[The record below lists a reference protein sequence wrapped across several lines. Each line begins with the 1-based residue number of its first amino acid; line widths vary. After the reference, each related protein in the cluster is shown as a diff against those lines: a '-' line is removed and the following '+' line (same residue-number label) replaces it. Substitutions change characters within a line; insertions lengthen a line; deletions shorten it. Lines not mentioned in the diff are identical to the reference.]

1 MSNIELSQV
10 EQLEKNGYYL
20 SVPRGISMRPMV
32 LNKEGILEV
41 HKLTGPAKRYDLVM
55 YVRGGKQGVIHRVV
69 KDLGDQYLI
78 IGDNCWRWEYVDK
91 PDVKGIVTRFYR
103 KGKWYDVDNK
113 WYKLYVHIWVDL
125 LFIKRP
131 LFYVRDA
138 VRYKLGWRKDVGTPA
153 GHPGTVQNRQ
163 DKNEEF

>member
-78 IGDNCWRWEYVDK
+78 IGDNCWLMEAVPK
-91 PDVKGIVTRFYR
+91 EDVKGIVTRFFR

-113 WYKLYVHIWVDL
+113 WYKLYVHLWVDF

-131 LFYVRDA
+131 LFFVRDKIKA
-138 VRYKLGWRKDVGTPA
+138 LLGLSYKKETPDK
-153 GHPGTVQNRQ
+153 TVNDNGR
-163 DKNEEF
+163 

>member
-1 MSNIELSQV
+1 MIDYGTDQA

-41 HKLTGPAKRYDLVM
+41 HKLTEPAKRYDLVM
-55 YVRGGKQGVIHRVV
+55 YIRSGSVGVIHRVV
-69 KDLGDQYLI
+69 KVREDDYVI
-78 IGDNCWRWEYVDK
+78 IGDNCWRYEYVPK
-91 PDVKGIVTRFYR
+91 EDVKGIVTRFYR
-103 KGKWYDVDNK
+103 KGKWYDVDNR

-131 LFYVRDA
+131 LFHIRDS
-138 VRYKLGWRKDVGTPA
+138 VRYRLGWRKDVGTLPDRSRVEN
-153 GHPGTVQNRQ
+153 GTGK
-163 DKNEEF
+163 DA